1 MSRHLLLAP
10 ALALTAL
17 VLSACA
23 ATGGRTTGTGHALG
37 SRPATSPAGAYASID
52 ATGPND
58 VISVLLRDEQLS
70 RLATLLK
77 GSGLTDVLTDGK
89 PHTVF
94 APDDAAFRR
103 LEPGL
108 TQLVESGQIDW
119 LAPRLR
125 YHVVLGSISP
135 QQLRRTK
142 VLKSITG
149 QDIRVSLDGT
159 RTVLGGKARVLASHE
174 ASEGWVYRIDTVLE
188 PPASR

>member
-1 MSRHLLLAP
+1 VSRHLRFAP
-10 ALALTAL
+10 ALALSAL

-23 ATGGRTTGTGHALG
+23 AGGGRTTGAGQGVASL
-37 SRPATSPAGAYASID
+37 PASVPAAASSSID
-52 ATGPND
+52 ATAPND
-58 VISVLLRDEQLS
+58 VISILLRDEQLS

-77 GSGLTDVLTDGK
+77 GSGLTDVLSDGK

-108 TQLVESGQIDW
+108 TRLVESGQIDW
-119 LAPRLR
+119 LAARLR
-125 YHVVLGSISP
+125 YHVVLGVISP
-135 QQLRRTK
+135 EQLRRTK

-159 RTVLGGKARVLASHE
+159 RTVLGGSARVLASHE

-188 PPASR
+188 PPPSR